1 MSALSPLSRILRT
14 AVLSIAV
21 TALASP
27 LASAEEAKTPAE
39 VYGDWTVECRDADA
53 GKKVCVLTQTVMTAD
68 KKHRLL
74 KLIMGQG
81 EEGAFFTALV
91 PLGVNIP
98 AGVSATIDK
107 NKALP
112 LVLKTCLPQ
121 GCIATTR
128 LDEKLGKAIK
138 SGEKLAIGF
147 TMKPG
152 KPLAINGSLKG
163 IREGMKAINL

>member
-1 MSALSPLSRILRT
+1 MSALSHILRT

-21 TALASP
+21 TAFVGP
-27 LASAEEAKTPAE
+27 LASAEEAKTPE
-39 VYGDWTVECRDADA
+39 VYGDWAVECRDAA
-53 GKKVCVLTQTVMTAD
+53 AEKKLCVLTQTVMTAD
-68 KKHRLL
+68 KKRRLL

-91 PLGVNIP
+91 PLGVSIP

-128 LDEKLGKAIK
+128 LDEKLAKSIK

-152 KPLAINGSLKG
+152 AKPLAINGSLKG
-163 IREGMKAINL
+163 VKDGMRAVNL